1 VRLLLA
7 EEECQTAT
15 LCLRVGVVPCAAA
28 HPVGGEAPLRRSAML
43 IAVESRRHPHS
54 RRHPPALPGA
64 LHLYVLQRP
73 HLALVSPAGL
83 ADIVGRR
90 FGKGNPLPWNP
101 EKSWAGS
108 AAMFLGAHFFIS
120 SVRHAHALELLFACG
135 RRRQA
140 AALQACW
147 AGSAAMF
154 LGAHLSLLL
163 TAYCMLACQQTLHD
177 RIASQATLLAGMVLA
192 ASS

>member
-1 VRLLLA
+1 MLLA
-7 EEECQTAT
+7 EEECQTDT

-108 AAMFLGAHFFIS
+108 AAMFLGAPLS
-120 SVRHAHALELLFACG
+120 MLLPAHSC
-135 RRRQA
+135 A
-140 AALQACW
+140 AALQACC
-147 AGSAAMF
+147 
-154 LGAHLSLLL
+154 L
-163 TAYCMLACQQTLHD
+163 TA
-177 RIASQATLLAGMVLA
+177 GMPAHRAPRPGCPGGLRVVVLA
-192 ASS
+192 AAGPSCLSPLRLAACRRAGHVPRPHHPLQLAGLL